1 MIYEHGE
8 PLVSLWNVASTLDH
22 PFKIQYFN
30 AILNME
36 IANKKGGI
44 NPSVDLAVNADYEK
58 YISIYHLGLT
68 SRLNIIFPIATL
80 NFFNAYC
87 RD

>member
-1 MIYEHGE
+1 MIYELGE

-36 IANKKGGI
+36 IANRKKPFYLKGGI
-44 NPSVDLAVNADYEK
+44 NPSVDLAVNADYLRS
-58 YISIYHLGLT
+58 ISQSSIWV
-68 SRLNIIFPIATL
+68 
-80 NFFNAYC
+80 
-87 RD
+87 